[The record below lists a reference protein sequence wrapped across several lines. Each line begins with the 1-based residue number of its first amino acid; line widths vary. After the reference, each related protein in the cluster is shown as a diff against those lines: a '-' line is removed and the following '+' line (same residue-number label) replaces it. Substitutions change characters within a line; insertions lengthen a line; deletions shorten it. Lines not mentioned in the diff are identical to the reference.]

1 MKNKAEIV
9 RSIYLYLVSLTGVL
23 MTVFSIINLS
33 NNLLDYFFREQQY
46 YDYSYLINSSVRGL
60 AFLIIGLLFF
70 IYHWRIITHEKRI
83 GKREEIIEVE
93 TKMNLFE
100 SIFFYALSYAGL
112 MIFAFAFASFL
123 TGFAY
128 VTYIEKPPIPES
140 GIPAN
145 PSSQVSV
152 NLKSIIQGIIAMVV
166 GAVLWLL
173 GWRHIQKA
181 YAQVTKEEKST

>member
-9 RSIYLYLVSLTGVL
+9 RSIYLYLVSLTGIL

-46 YDYSYLINSSVRGL
+46 YDYNYLINSSVRGL

-70 IYHWRIITHEKRI
+70 IYHWRLITHEKRI
-83 GKREEIIEVE
+83 GKREEFVEVE

-112 MIFAFAFASFL
+112 MIFSIAFASFL
-123 TGFAY
+123 AGFAY
-128 VTYIEKPPIPES
+128 VSYIEKPIS
-140 GIPAN
+140 TN
-145 PSSQVSV
+145 PSSQISV
-152 NLKSIIQGIIAMVV
+152 NLKSIIQGLIAMVV
-166 GAVLWLL
+166 GAALWLL

-181 YAQVTKEEKST
+181 YAQSTKEEKSS

>member
-1 MKNKAEIV
+1 MKNRAEIV
-9 RSIYLYLVSLTGVL
+9 RSIYLYLVSLTGIL

-46 YDYSYLINSSVRGL
+46 YDYNYLINSSVRGL

-70 IYHWRIITHEKRI
+70 IYHWRLITHEKRI
-83 GKREEIIEVE
+83 GKREEFVEVE

-123 TGFAY
+123 TGFAN
-128 VTYIEKPPIPES
+128 VNYIEKPIPAS
-140 GIPAN
+140 GIQAN
-145 PSSQVSV
+145 PVSQISV
-152 NLKSIIQGIIAMVV
+152 NLKSIIQGLIAMVV

-181 YAQVTKEEKST
+181 YAQSTKEEKSS

>member
-1 MKNKAEIV
+1 MKNRAEIV
-9 RSIYLYLVSLTGVL
+9 RSIYLYLVSLNGIL

-33 NNLLDYFFREQQY
+33 NNLLYYFFREQQY
-46 YDYSYLINSSVRGL
+46 YDYSYLINASVRDL

-70 IYHWRIITHEKRI
+70 IYHWRLITHEKRI
-83 GKREEIIEVE
+83 GKREEFVEVE

-128 VTYIEKPPIPES
+128 VNYIEKPIPAS
-140 GIPAN
+140 GIQAN
-145 PSSQVSV
+145 PVSQISV
-152 NLKSIIQGIIAMVV
+152 NLKSIIQGLIAMIV

-181 YAQVTKEEKST
+181 YAQSTKEEKSS